1 MTTVS
6 TSDDK
11 LVVDIKGWDQ
21 VWALKR
27 RLEVAL
33 DHITDIRAA
42 TDEVPRGVRIPGTHF
57 PGVIAA
63 GTFYDMGE
71 KVFWAVHDSRRAI
84 AIDLHDEDYSMLV
97 LEVADPDATIR
108 DIRRALAHTNV

>member
-6 TSDDK
+6 TSGGK
-11 LVVDIKGWDQ
+11 LIVEIKGWDQ

-27 RLEVAL
+27 RLDIPL
-33 DHITDIRAA
+33 DHVTGIRAA
-42 TDEVPRGVRIPGTHF
+42 ADEIARGIRIPGTYV

-71 KVFWAVHDSRRAI
+71 KVFWAVHDSERAI

-97 LEVADPDATIR
+97 LEVADPDATIC
-108 DIRRALAHTNV
+108 DIERALAHTNV

>member
-1 MTTVS
+1 VTTVS
-6 TSDDK
+6 TSDGK
-11 LVVDIKGWDQ
+11 LIVEIKGWDQ

-27 RLEVAL
+27 RLEISLA
-33 DHITDIRAA
+33 HIDGIRAA
-42 TDEVPRGVRIPGTHF
+42 ADEIPRGIRIPGTHV
-57 PGVIAA
+57 PGIVAA

-71 KVFWAVHDSRRAI
+71 KVFWAVHDSERAV

-108 DIRRALAHTNV
+108 DIERALAHTNV

>member
-1 MTTVS
+1 VTTVS
-6 TSDDK
+6 TSDNT
-11 LVVDIKGWDQ
+11 LIVEIKGWDQ

-27 RLEVAL
+27 RLEIPLEHV
-33 DHITDIRAA
+33 TGIRAV
-42 TDEVPRGVRIPGTHF
+42 TDEVPRGIRIPGTHV

-71 KVFWAVHDSRRAI
+71 KVFWAVHDSERAI
-84 AIDLHDEDYSMLV
+84 AIDLQDEDYSMLI
-97 LEVADPDATIR
+97 LEVADPDATIY